1 MNVSNKVILRMPG
14 LNKADQAIEGGGL
27 PHPAVQIFIGVCFA
41 LITQLLHGYGL
52 VFLAG
57 LLIAFSIVICPSR
70 FFLLIRRTRW
80 ILLSIFLIY
89 AYTSTGEALWPQL
102 GAFSPVAGGMNESL
116 LQILRLIAV
125 LACLSILLTSLSQ
138 SQFISGLYVLFSP
151 LSVFGVPRERIAV
164 RLALTLRYAENT
176 LLSTGRNWRDSIEQ
190 LISPIEIETGHI
202 ELRVE
207 RLSRLD
213 WLFVAASS
221 AALLGFWI

>member
-1 MNVSNKVILRMPG
+1 M
-14 LNKADQAIEGGGL
+14 
-27 PHPAVQIFIGVCFA
+27 
-41 LITQLLHGYGL
+41 
-52 VFLAG
+52 
-57 LLIAFSIVICPSR
+57 
-70 FFLLIRRTRW
+70 
-80 ILLSIFLIY
+80 
-89 AYTSTGEALWPQL
+89 
-102 GAFSPVAGGMNESL
+102 
-116 LQILRLIAV
+116 
-125 LACLSILLTSLSQ
+125 
-138 SQFISGLYVLFSP
+138 LFSP

-213 WLFVAASS
+213 WLFVAALS